1 MIEQQRAFMGH
12 GLKDV
17 SANAKRHSDSLDGFG
32 RMACTGYLQQS
43 PNVLIRQAVFK
54 FACLKIDF

>member
-32 RMACTGYLQQS
+32 RDGLHRVSAAITECFDSAGGL
-43 PNVLIRQAVFK
+43 
-54 FACLKIDF
+54 

>member
-1 MIEQQRAFMGH
+1 MFLQMRKGIQIPWM
-12 GLKDV
+12 D
-17 SANAKRHSDSLDGFG
+17 LDE
-32 RMACTGYLQQS
+32 MACTGYLQQS